1 MGFSALFDLCISLLF
16 FFASDFCLN
25 AYLGLDIGRFFL
37 SFYSQSIEI
46 LYAQFE
52 YTKSYKQVSRQVDTA
67 KMSIDFFQKITY
79 AFISMCELQ
88 KQNQTRGVAVM
99 TF

>member
-1 MGFSALFDLCISLLF
+1 MLTLDLISV
-16 FFASDFCLN
+16 A
-25 AYLGLDIGRFFL
+25 FFL

-52 YTKSYKQVSRQVDTA
+52 YTRSYKQVSRQVDAA